1 MTNPTETPWPTHQDG
16 RPKKMGE
23 MTPEERKA
31 QFRDAVATVKSRIE
45 TPAMQQA
52 LREFLDGTA
61 DAAPK
66 H

>member
-1 MTNPTETPWPTHQDG
+1 MPDHVETPWPTHPDG

-31 QFRDAVATVKSRIE
+31 QFKDAAHRAKVTVE
-45 TPAMQQA
+45 TPAMRQA
-52 LREFLDGTA
+52 FQEYVDGTA
-61 DAAPK
+61 DSQPK

>member
-1 MTNPTETPWPTHQDG
+1 MHPGG

-23 MTPEERKA
+23 MTPEERRE
-31 QFRDAVATVKSRIE
+31 QFRDAVAIVKARIE

-52 LREFLDGTA
+52 LREFVDGTA
-61 DAAPK
+61 DAASK

>member
-1 MTNPTETPWPTHQDG
+1 MTTQAETPWPTHPDG

-23 MTPEERKA
+23 MTPEERRA
-31 QFRDAVATVKSRIE
+31 QFRDAAATVKTKME
-45 TPAMQQA
+45 APAVQQA
-52 LREFLDGTA
+52 LREFVDGTV